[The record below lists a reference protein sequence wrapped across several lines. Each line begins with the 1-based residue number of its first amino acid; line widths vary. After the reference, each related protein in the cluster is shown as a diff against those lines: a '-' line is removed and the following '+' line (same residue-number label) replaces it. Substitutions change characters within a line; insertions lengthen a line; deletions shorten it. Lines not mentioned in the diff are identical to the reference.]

1 MPKKCPDEV
10 IAAGRALIDARKCA
24 WKLSELIDEALA
36 QLEPAV
42 DHMVKVHGAK
52 RMQSGEALVLL
63 REAQTAVGK
72 VMMAHQSLRQVLVGC
87 DVEEPT
93 DDQVASIR

>member
-10 IAAGRALIDARKCA
+10 IEAGRALIDVRKA
-24 WKLSELIDEALA
+24 SHRLSELVDTAIAK
-36 QLEPAV
+36 LEPAV
-42 DHMVKVHGAK
+42 DHMVKAHGAK
-52 RMQSGEALVLL
+52 RMQAGTAYTKLRQLQMAYGLACEAH
-63 REAQTAVGK
+63 E
-72 VMMAHQSLRQVLVGC
+72 SLRSVLAKC